1 MDANTSN
8 RLFLSYMPK
17 DVQNKKKGWII
28 LSKKINKRKHKAL
41 EEQYE
46 HYVCE
51 FCMEIG
57 AKEAISKLLKDCNH
71 KGDYYYI
78 SINDYYKWKKR
89 CENK

>member
-1 MDANTSN
+1 MVRPLQKLD
-8 RLFLSYMPK
+8 SYQGVFSIAGGGEGM
-17 DVQNKKKGWII
+17 I
-28 LSKKINKRKHKAL
+28 KKINKRKHKAL

-89 CENK
+89 CENND